1 MSPDLRW
8 PHDVLG
14 LTAPPE
20 TQADIRR
27 AYAKRLKTIDQS
39 TDITG
44 FTALRHAYEAAL
56 AMVESHEQPPAPQA
70 TPDTAPP
77 PEPPP
82 LTNPAPAPTQPDPDL
97 RRLTTL
103 LTTYGDGR
111 PLADRI
117 TEILAH
123 PLSQNPDHAPTL
135 RRAIAKALINTSQPG
150 SDDRNL
156 PVSITQALLLYLDRY
171 YGWLSDYTAFAADFP
186 GDTELLD
193 LMATRAF
200 PDMGK
205 SRRAVEAPRPTGAF
219 ARIWGLIGDWR
230 IMVFLLFIFAQ
241 LGRAIGFKG
250 DSGGQFET
258 AADQELLTGLIMLAM
273 VTVSLVFLFRY
284 LRKTRSQLQSLLICT
299 WCGA

>member
-1 MSPDLRW
+1 
-8 PHDVLG
+8 
-14 LTAPPE
+14 
-20 TQADIRR
+20 
-27 AYAKRLKTIDQS
+27 
-39 TDITG
+39 
-44 FTALRHAYEAAL
+44 
-56 AMVESHEQPPAPQA
+56 
-70 TPDTAPP
+70 
-77 PEPPP
+77 
-82 LTNPAPAPTQPDPDL
+82 
-97 RRLTTL
+97 
-103 LTTYGDGR
+103 
-111 PLADRI
+111 
-117 TEILAH
+117 
-123 PLSQNPDHAPTL
+123 
-135 RRAIAKALINTSQPG
+135 
-150 SDDRNL
+150 
-156 PVSITQALLLYLDRY
+156 TQALLLYLDRY

-299 WCGA
+299 WCGAGLPILFYAPPTEKGAADRPLVILWLAGSALWLADFWFPKVRPCLTRWIASAFS